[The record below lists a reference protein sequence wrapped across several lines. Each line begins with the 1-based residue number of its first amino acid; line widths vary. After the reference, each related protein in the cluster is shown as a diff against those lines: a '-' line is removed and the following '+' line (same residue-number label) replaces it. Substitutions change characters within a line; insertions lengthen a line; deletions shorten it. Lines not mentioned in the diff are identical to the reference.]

1 MPHDPIKLL
10 HDILDSAEFILDETR
25 NRTLAEYESNRMLRG
40 AVERSFIII
49 GEAMSRLVRVDA
61 AKAQALGNYPQI
73 IGFRN
78 VVVHGYD
85 VIEDAIVWGIVQ
97 NEIPRLISSTR
108 SEIHKAQ
115 ADRAKD

>member
-1 MPHDPIKLL
+1 MPHDPYKLL
-10 HDILDSAEFILDETR
+10 HDIIDAAEFILDQTR

-40 AVERSFIII
+40 AVERNFIII
-49 GEAMSRLVRVDA
+49 GEAMSRLVRDDPNKVR
-61 AKAQALGNYPQI
+61 ALGNYPQI

-97 NEIPRLISSTR
+97 NEIPRLILSTR
-108 SEIHKAQ
+108 AALGDADS
-115 ADRAKD
+115 DRASG